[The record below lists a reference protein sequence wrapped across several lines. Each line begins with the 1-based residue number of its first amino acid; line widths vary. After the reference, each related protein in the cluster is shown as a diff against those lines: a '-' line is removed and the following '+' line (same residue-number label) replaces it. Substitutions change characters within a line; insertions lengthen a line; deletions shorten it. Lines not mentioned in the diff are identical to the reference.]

1 MGIIF
6 DSTILPRI
14 SIILPTYN
22 GNRFLA
28 EQLDSLLAQ
37 KKVKLDILMRDDSSA
52 DNTVAIAKEYEAR
65 TQGTCTMAVH
75 VGPRLGVVAN
85 VGTLLELASRNN
97 AQYFALADQDDIWY
111 PQKLAEEIAA
121 MHDLEGQFGSNVPL
135 LVCSDARCVDASG
148 KPLHNSFLKKLGASK
163 DWGHN
168 LQQALVMSWALG
180 CSCLG
185 NQALLRMALPLPAH
199 KEIFMHDWW
208 LLLVAQSFG
217 AVKCLRK
224 PLLDYRQHENN
235 VIGDKPRKN
244 LFQRLVALK
253 SSALQTQRQA
263 RTFLFRYK
271 QILTTEQSD
280 LISNWANMPETP
292 WLYRRWKCWQHG
304 FRKPGI
310 MHYFT

>member
-65 TQGTCTMAVH
+65 TQGTCTMSVH

-148 KPLHNSFLKKLGASK
+148 KPLHISFLKKLGASK

-224 PLLDYRQHENN
+224 PLLDYRQHEEN
-235 VIGDKPRKN
+235 VMGAKGQKPFMQRITENMESSRKT
-244 LFQRLVALK
+244 
-253 SSALQTQRQA
+253 QTQA
-263 RTFLFRYK
+263 KTFLKRYEHK
-271 QILTTEQSD
+271 LAEEQKNIVLDWVSM
-280 LISNWANMPETP
+280 SESR
-292 WLYRRWKCWQHG
+292 WLNRYWLSWRKG
-304 FRKPGI
+304 FNKPI
-310 MHYFT
+310 HHFF